1 MMFKWRYIRLLV
13 LISLIGFLM
22 SFSQQRNASRTL
34 TSIDIKFL
42 DDNSPFITLS
52 TVNKL
57 LIQNSLPITS
67 IAKET
72 LVLKE
77 MESRILHNP
86 MVRKAQ
92 VFVTID
98 GTLGAQIEQRN
109 PIARVAGSANF
120 YLDEDGQKMPLS
132 VVYSARV
139 PLITGSSK
147 SDFTEL
153 TPLLMAIRKDSFM
166 NQMVTGLHEKG
177 NGEVVFA
184 MRKQKFRVLFG
195 LPEDIDRKFKNFK
208 AFYHKINKDEK
219 LTAYS
224 LVDLRFGNQ
233 VVATKL

>member
-1 MMFKWRYIRLLV
+1 MKFRWIYLKLTVLLV
-13 LISLIGFLM
+13 LIGFLM
-22 SFSQQRNASRTL
+22 SFSQQRNQSRKVAEL
-34 TSIDIKFL
+34 DIKFM
-42 DDNSPFITLS
+42 DDNSPLITLT

-57 LIQNSLPITS
+57 LIQNNDSIMS

-77 MESRILHNP
+77 MESRVLHNP

-120 YLDEDGQKMPLS
+120 YLDEDGKKMPLS
-132 VVYSARV
+132 IVYSARV

-147 SDFTEL
+147 QDFAEL
-153 TPLLMAIRKDSFM
+153 TPLINAIRKDSFM
-166 NQMVTGLHEKG
+166 NQMVTGLHEKD
-177 NGEVVFA
+177 NGEVVLT
-184 MRKQKFRVLFG
+184 MRKQKFRVLYG
-195 LPEDIDRKFKNFK
+195 KPEHMERKFQNFK
-208 AFYHKINKDEK
+208 AFFQKLNKDKK

-233 VVATKL
+233 VVATKI

>member
-1 MMFKWRYIRLLV
+1 MKFRWRYIRLVV
-13 LISLIGFLM
+13 LLGLIGFLM
-22 SFSQQRNASRTL
+22 SFSQQRNRTRKI
-34 TSIDIKFL
+34 TEVDIKFI
-42 DDNSPFITLS
+42 DDNSPFITLT

-57 LIQNSLPITS
+57 LIQNNDSVTS
-67 IAKET
+67 IPKET

-132 VVYSARV
+132 IVYSARV
-139 PLITGSSK
+139 PLITGSSN
-147 SDFTEL
+147 SDYAEL
-153 TPLLMAIRKDSFM
+153 TPLIKAIRNDPFM
-166 NQMVTGLHEKG
+166 NKMVTGLHEKD
-177 NGEVVFA
+177 NGEVVLT
-184 MRKQKFRVLFG
+184 MRKQNFRVLYG
-195 LPEDIDRKFKNFK
+195 KPEQMERKFQNFK
-208 AFYHKINKDEK
+208 AFFQKLNKDDK

-233 VVATKL
+233 VVATKI

>member
-1 MMFKWRYIRLLV
+1 MKFRWIYLKLTVLLV
-13 LISLIGFLM
+13 LIGFLM
-22 SFSQQRNASRTL
+22 SFSQQRNQSRKVAEL
-34 TSIDIKFL
+34 DIKFM
-42 DDNSPFITLS
+42 DDNSPLITLT

-57 LIQNSLPITS
+57 LIQNNDSIMS

-77 MESRILHNP
+77 MESRVLHNP

-120 YLDEDGQKMPLS
+120 YLDEDGKKMPLS
-132 VVYSARV
+132 IVYSARV

-147 SDFTEL
+147 QDFAEL
-153 TPLLMAIRKDSFM
+153 TPLINAIRNDSFM
-166 NQMVTGLHEKG
+166 NQMVTGLHEKD
-177 NGEVVFA
+177 NGEVVLT
-184 MRKQKFRVLFG
+184 MRKQKFRVLYG
-195 LPEDIDRKFKNFK
+195 KPEHMERKFQNFK
-208 AFYHKINKDEK
+208 AFFQKLNKDKK

-233 VVATKL
+233 VVATKI

>member
-1 MMFKWRYIRLLV
+1 MKLKWTYIRLVV
-13 LISLIGFLM
+13 LLGLIGFLM
-22 SFSQQRNASRTL
+22 SFSQQRNQSRKITDL
-34 TSIDIKFL
+34 DIKFI
-42 DDNSPFITLS
+42 DDNSPFITLT

-57 LIQNSLPITS
+57 LIQNNDSITS

-120 YLDEDGQKMPLS
+120 YLDEDGKKMPLS

-147 SDFTEL
+147 QDFAEL
-153 TPLLMAIRKDSFM
+153 TPLVKAIRNDSFM
-166 NQMVTGLHEKG
+166 NQMVTGLHVKN
-177 NGEVVFA
+177 NGDVVLT
-184 MRKQKFRVLFG
+184 MRKIKFRVLYG
-195 LPEDIDRKFKNFK
+195 KPEQMERKFENFK
-208 AFYHKINKDEK
+208 AFFQKLNKDDK

-233 VVATKL
+233 VVATKI

>member
-1 MMFKWRYIRLLV
+1 MTVLLV
-13 LISLIGFLM
+13 LIGFLM
-22 SFSQQRNASRTL
+22 SFSQQRNQSRKVAEL
-34 TSIDIKFL
+34 DIKFM
-42 DDNSPFITLS
+42 DDNSPLITLT

-57 LIQNSLPITS
+57 LIQNNDSIMS

-77 MESRILHNP
+77 MESRVLHNP

-120 YLDEDGQKMPLS
+120 YLDEDGKKMPLS
-132 VVYSARV
+132 IVYSARV

-147 SDFTEL
+147 QDFAEL
-153 TPLLMAIRKDSFM
+153 TPLINAIRNDSFM
-166 NQMVTGLHEKG
+166 NQMVTGLHEKD
-177 NGEVVFA
+177 NGEVVLT
-184 MRKQKFRVLFG
+184 MRKQKFRVLYG
-195 LPEDIDRKFKNFK
+195 KPEHMERKFQNFK
-208 AFYHKINKDEK
+208 AFFQKLNKDKK

-233 VVATKL
+233 VVATKI